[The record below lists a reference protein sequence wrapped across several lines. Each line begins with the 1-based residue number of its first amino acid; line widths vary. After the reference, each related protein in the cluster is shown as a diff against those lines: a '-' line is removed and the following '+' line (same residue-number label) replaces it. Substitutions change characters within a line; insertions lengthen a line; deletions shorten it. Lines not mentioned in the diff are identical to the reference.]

1 MFHSTVFWS
10 YSPTMRFVM
19 NAGATINSTTPST
32 RPSTI
37 DTAISFLP
45 NSTSSSMKDF
55 LAGSG

>member
-1 MFHSTVFWS
+1 MFHSTVLES

-32 RPSTI
+32 RPSTME
-37 DTAISFLP
+37 TAISFLP

-55 LAGSG
+55 FSG

>member
-1 MFHSTVFWS
+1 
-10 YSPTMRFVM
+10 M
-19 NAGATINSTTPST
+19 NAGATMNSTTPST